1 MKNIRLVST
10 AIAIVAVAFTAI
22 AEAGTI
28 VDSGGGAFS
37 VGYTEDGA
45 NWQVI
50 YGAQHVNMIE
60 NPVVEVTG
68 TISNWDAWVDV
79 SGDKTWCGLWS
90 SFGMIGTDFFPKGDP
105 TQGYTHLG
113 DSGYGDTSHQM
124 GMGSNATL
132 TPWADGG
139 SKGNWDI
146 VPLNGMTIKAEDAED
161 QPSNRL
167 TLTPVHSLM
176 YKMHYDVSDP
186 GNQWMSS
193 SISTDGGA
201 NWQEVGEIVIGVSNK
216 DGELDDWSDTIFF
229 AIAANDASWDT
240 PPDGYQRTMG
250 YDLTYT
256 VTVVPEPSSAILL
269 AAGLIGLTAYAW
281 RKRRLR

>member
-1 MKNIRLVST
+1 MKNIRAVST

-28 VDSGGGAFS
+28 VDSGSGVFS

-68 TISNWDAWVDV
+68 AISNWDAWVDV

-90 SFGMIGTDFFPKGDP
+90 SFGMIGADFFVNGDP
-105 TQGYTHLG
+105 AQGYTHLG
-113 DSGYGDTSHQM
+113 EDEYGDTSHQM

-139 SKGNWDI
+139 SDGSWDI
-146 VPLNGMTIKAEDAED
+146 VPVNGMTIKAEDTEER
-161 QPSNRL
+161 SSKL

-176 YKMHYDVSDP
+176 FKMHYDVSDSE
-186 GNQWMSS
+186 NQWMSS

-201 NWQEVGEIVIGVSNK
+201 NWQEVGEIIIGDSNK
-216 DGELDDWSDTIFF
+216 SGEFDDWSDTIFF
-229 AIAANDASWDT
+229 AVAANDASWDT
-240 PPDGYQRTMG
+240 PPVGYRRSMG

-256 VTVVPEPSSAILL
+256 VTVVPEPSTAILL
-269 AAGLIGLTAYAW
+269 SGGLFGLLAYAW
-281 RKRRLR
+281 RKRKAHS